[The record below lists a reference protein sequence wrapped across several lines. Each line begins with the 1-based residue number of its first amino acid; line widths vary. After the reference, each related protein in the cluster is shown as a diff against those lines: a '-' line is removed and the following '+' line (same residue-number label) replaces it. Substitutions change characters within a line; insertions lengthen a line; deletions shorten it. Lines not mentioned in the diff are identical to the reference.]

1 MVVTLEVPVN
11 LDDLGCAE
19 SLELYS
25 NLIKKP
31 VLAGKTWCDFRL
43 SERALPC

>member
-1 MVVTLEVPVN
+1 MVTLEVPVN
-11 LDDLGCAE
+11 LDDLGFAE
-19 SLELYS
+19 SAELYS

-31 VLAGKTWCDFRL
+31 ILAEKTWCDFRL